1 MVSPPC
7 AKLLA
12 SPDLAALGSAFSCCD
27 ASVSTTSATSA
38 AAPVVAAPV
47 LDPAVAPIL
56 VNSTTKPPSFILVPS
71 ASPSAGE
78 DTPPSLSCGRPDSI
92 TIRQAQAATALPTS
106 LASVA
111 GVDVLEVHGTLR
123 GHVDVSGFDTLR
135 RLVLSNNV
143 DLVLDPG
150 KSKSPLSSSPNLRE
164 LDLSNNGIE
173 GEFPKAVLGKGQLQL
188 LNLSNNRLV
197 GRIPDTLAS
206 SLPRLRSLDLAHNQI
221 TGPVPSLRT
230 LTTLQSLHL
239 ANNQLTDL
247 HPDTLPDTL
256 QDLNVAHN
264 QLTNILALETW
275 ATTLKSV
282 SVYDNPQLA
291 VRLGDTVFKDL
302 TSLDLRKV
310 KAVHFGVR
318 AAVPFPQPPGFTCQI
333 DPATACIRSAGAD
346 VAVLPAA
353 GSTTTRSPTSPP
365 DSDAAASPTRRL
377 VAGSGGADPLGNAAD
392 AGATVTPM
400 GKVIYLWKLCNVAKR
415 CVTVDPAG
423 LDSDLATASGDDPG
437 ADLPSAVT
445 NSGGADVGGPW
456 AVILTATVS
465 VLFAV
470 VVLLV
475 MHILRQNRRTRR
487 IKAKLD
493 RATHRTEFHLDPPP
507 PILSGAAP
515 TVVAPLDSDSE
526 PELVSPN
533 PHLVAYD
540 VPVAPPPAVVR
551 AWAMY
556 PQPRPPSAVAAEEVA
571 LRAIPSAAPR
581 VDLLS
586 PTTTVPMGWPTVA
599 GANGAGKVH
608 PLIAG
613 FQPSMGSVSTAV
625 LSSSPVTDSAPPPPP
640 SLFPASSAWTLRAP
654 TPPPPP
660 VPAVTEKVH
669 PLIAGWHPSTATV
682 ATVVLPPPLSPNTDV
697 PPIPSTSPW
706 TSRAPTPPP
715 STPTVPPAA
724 ADPDDETAAAM
735 AAWPYLA
742 QTGWGEFMALAVYP
756 HTPTMRDEIA
766 LVPGDTVWV
775 EVAYRDGWAAG
786 VNLTRNVQGVFP
798 LVCLRPEDEYVPP
811 PGVPFI
817 GGGAG
822 AGMWGGMPWTGGADT
837 QVPPPWA
844 AGFAGPMPQEG
855 VLPPPP
861 PPTSPVGVVPPSPA
875 ALPNVWL
882 PFPPPPPPVPD
893 VKLPYPDSDSDE
905 NRLAPHADMSGAS
918 SSSATLT
925 NPVPRPKHV
934 RQAAAARVPPIVTDA
949 VLTVGGGA
957 GGGEDAET
965 VVVSPGPPAREGFR
979 GVEACREVEQE

>member
-12 SPDLAALGSAFSCCD
+12 SPDLAALGSAFTCCD
-27 ASVSTTSATSA
+27 ASVSTTSAASA
-38 AAPVVAAPV
+38 AAPVAAAPA
-47 LDPAVAPIL
+47 LDPAIAPIL
-56 VNSTTKPPSFILVPS
+56 VNSTTKAPSFILVPS

-78 DTPPSLSCGRPDSI
+78 DTSPSLSCGRPDSI
-92 TIRQAQAATALPTS
+92 TIRQAQAVTALPAS
-106 LASVA
+106 LASVT

-123 GHVDVSGFDTLR
+123 GHVDVSTFDTLR

-150 KSKSPLSSSPNLRE
+150 KSRSPLSSSPNLRE

-173 GEFPKAVLGKGQLQL
+173 GEFPKGVLGKGQLQL
-188 LNLSNNRLV
+188 LNLSSNRLV
-197 GRIPDTLAS
+197 GRIPDVLAS
-206 SLPRLRSLDLAHNQI
+206 SLPRLRSLDLAQNQL
-221 TGPVPSLRT
+221 TGPVPPLRA

-291 VRLGDTVFKDL
+291 VRIGDVVFKDL
-302 TSLDLRKV
+302 ASLDLRKV

-346 VAVLPAA
+346 VAVSPVV

-365 DSDAAASPTRRL
+365 DADAAASPTRRL
-377 VAGSGGADPLGNAAD
+377 VAGTGGADPLGNAAD
-392 AGATVTPM
+392 AGATLTPT

-437 ADLPSAVT
+437 ADLPTAAGS
-445 NSGGADVGGPW
+445 SGGTAVAGPW

-493 RATHRTEFHLDPPP
+493 RATAHRTEFQLDPPP

-515 TVVAPLDSDSE
+515 TVLAPLDSDSE
-526 PELVSPN
+526 PEMVSPN
-533 PHLVAYD
+533 SHAVAYD
-540 VPVAPPPAVVR
+540 VPVPPPPAVVR

-556 PQPRPPSAVAAEEVA
+556 PQPRPPSAAAAEEVA
-571 LRAIPSAAPR
+571 LRAIPSTAPR
-581 VDLLS
+581 SDLLS
-586 PTTTVPMGWPTVA
+586 PTTVPIGWPTAA
-599 GANGAGKVH
+599 GANSGGKVH

-625 LSSSPVTDSAPPPPP
+625 LSSSPVTDSAPPFLPG
-640 SLFPASSAWTLRAP
+640 ASASAWTSRAP
-654 TPPPPP
+654 TPPP

-669 PLIAGWHPSTATV
+669 PLIAGLHPSTPTV
-682 ATVVLPPPLSPNTDV
+682 AAVVLPPPPSSPNPDV
-697 PPIPSTSPW
+697 PPIPSTSAW
-706 TSRAPTPPP
+706 TSSALTPPP
-715 STPTVPPAA
+715 STPTVPPA

-735 AAWPYLA
+735 AAWPYLH
-742 QTGWGEFMALAVYP
+742 QTGWGEFMAVAIYP

-775 EVAYRDGWAAG
+775 EVAYRDGWATG

-798 LVCLRPEDEYVPP
+798 LVCLRPEDEYAPP
-811 PGVPFI
+811 PGVPFM

-822 AGMWGGMPWTGGADT
+822 WSGMPWDGNA
-837 QVPPPWA
+837 PPWA
-844 AGFAGPMPQEG
+844 VGFAPPSSMRQEG
-855 VLPPPP
+855 VQPPPPPP
-861 PPTSPVGVVPPSPA
+861 PPTSLVRIPPSPA
-875 ALPNVWL
+875 APLPPNLW
-882 PFPPPPPPVPD
+882 PPSPPPPPPVPD
-893 VKLPYPDSDSDE
+893 IKYPYPCSNDGDE
-905 NRLAPHADMSGAS
+905 DRVARADVSGAS

-925 NPVPRPKHV
+925 NASATAAARPKHV
-934 RQAAAARVPPIVTDA
+934 RHAAAARVPPIVTDA
-949 VLTVGGGA
+949 VLTVGGGGA
-957 GGGEDAET
+957 EDAET
-965 VVVSPGPPAREGFR
+965 VVVSPGLVR
-979 GVEACREVEQE
+979 EACRDAEGCRGGVEQA

>member
-27 ASVSTTSATSA
+27 ASVSAGPLSSA
-38 AAPVVAAPV
+38 AAPIAAAPV
-47 LDPAVAPIL
+47 LDPTVAPIL
-56 VNSTTKPPSFILVPS
+56 TNGSTSSAFILAPS

-92 TIRQAQAATALPTS
+92 TIRQAQAITALPTS

-111 GVDVLEVHGTLR
+111 GLDVLEVHGTLR
-123 GHVDVSGFDTLR
+123 GHVDVSRFDTLR

-173 GEFPKAVLGKGQLQL
+173 GEFPKGVLGKGQLQL
-188 LNLSNNRLV
+188 LNLASNRLV
-197 GRIPDTLAS
+197 GRIPNTLAS
-206 SLPRLRSLDLAHNQI
+206 SLPRLRSLDLAQNQL
-221 TGPVPSLRT
+221 TGTVPSLRA
-230 LTTLQSLHL
+230 LATLQTLHL
-239 ANNQLTDL
+239 ANNQFTDL

-256 QDLNVAHN
+256 QDLDVAHN
-264 QLTNILALETW
+264 QLTGILALETW

-282 SVYDNPQLA
+282 SVYDNPRLS

-302 TSLDLRKV
+302 ASLDLRKV

-318 AAVPFPQPPGFTCQI
+318 AAVPFPQAPGFTCQV

-353 GSTTTRSPTSPP
+353 GATTATRSPTSPP
-365 DSDAAASPTRRL
+365 DADAASSPTRRL
-377 VAGSGGADPLGNAAD
+377 VAGGAGADPVENAAD

-415 CVTVDPAG
+415 CVTVDPTG

-437 ADLPSAVT
+437 TGLPSVVT
-445 NSGGADVGGPW
+445 NSGTAGNAGQW

-493 RATHRTEFHLDPPP
+493 RATHRTEFQLDPPP

-526 PELVSPN
+526 LELVSPN
-533 PHLVAYD
+533 AVAYD
-540 VPVAPPPAVVR
+540 VPVPPPPAVVR

-556 PQPRPPSAVAAEEVA
+556 PQPRPAVAGEEVA
-571 LRAIPSAAPR
+571 LRAIPSAGPR
-581 VDLLS
+581 GDLLS
-586 PTTTVPMGWPTVA
+586 LTTAAPMAWPTA
-599 GANGAGKVH
+599 GANCGGKVH

-625 LSSSPVTDSAPPPPP
+625 LSSSPVTDSAPPLP
-640 SLFPASSAWTLRAP
+640 SAWTSRAP
-654 TPPPPP
+654 TPPPI
-660 VPAVTEKVH
+660 PAAADKVH
-669 PLIAGWHPSTATV
+669 PLITGWHPSAATV
-682 ATVVLPPPLSPNTDV
+682 ATVVIPPPPSSPITDV
-697 PPIPSTSPW
+697 PPLPSTSPW

-724 ADPDDETAAAM
+724 VDPDDAAAAM

-742 QTGWGEFMALAVYP
+742 QTGWGEFMAVAVYP

-798 LVCLRPEDEYVPP
+798 LVCLRPEDEYAPP
-811 PGVPFI
+811 PGVPFM

-822 AGMWGGMPWTGGADT
+822 AGWCGMPWGVEGGGG
-837 QVPPPWA
+837 QVPPWA
-844 AGFAGPMPQEG
+844 AGFMPLSSMPQDG
-855 VLPPPP
+855 VPLPRTPPP
-861 PPTSPVGVVPPSPA
+861 PPTSPVEIPPPPPAA
-875 ALPNVWL
+875 ALPNLWP
-882 PFPPPPPPVPD
+882 PFPPPPPAVPD
-893 VKLPYPDSDSDE
+893 VKLPDPDSDSDE
-905 NRLAPHADMSGAS
+905 NHPTHANVVSGAS

-925 NPVPRPKHV
+925 NPAPKPKHV
-934 RQAAAARVPPIVTDA
+934 RPAAAARVPPIVTA
-949 VLTVGGGA
+949 PALAA

-965 VVVSPGPPAREGFR
+965 VVVSPGPAREVCR
-979 GVEACREVEQE
+979 GVEEVCRGVEQV

>member
-27 ASVSTTSATSA
+27 ASVSTAASAAPVA
-38 AAPVVAAPV
+38 AAPT
-47 LDPAVAPIL
+47 LNPAVAPIL
-56 VNSTTKPPSFILVPS
+56 VNGTTKPSPSFILVPS

-78 DTPPSLSCGRPDSI
+78 DTPPLLSCGRPDSI
-92 TIRQAQAATALPTS
+92 TIRQAQAITALPAS

-111 GVDVLEVHGTLR
+111 GLDVLEVHGTLR

-135 RLVLSNNV
+135 RLVLSNSV

-150 KSKSPLSSSPNLRE
+150 KSKSPFSSSPNLRE

-173 GEFPKAVLGKGQLQL
+173 GEFPKGVLGKGQLQL
-188 LNLSNNRLV
+188 LNLSNNHLV
-197 GRIPDTLAS
+197 GHIPESLVS
-206 SLPRLRSLDLAHNQI
+206 SLPRLRMLDLAQNQL
-221 TGPVPSLRT
+221 TGPVPSLRA
-230 LTTLQSLHL
+230 LTSLQSLYL
-239 ANNQLTDL
+239 ANNQLTNL

-264 QLTNILALETW
+264 QLTDILALETW

-291 VRLGDTVFKDL
+291 VRLGDVVFKDL

-346 VAVLPAA
+346 VVAVSPVSSSSSPS
-353 GSTTTRSPTSPP
+353 GSTRAP
-365 DSDAAASPTRRL
+365 DADAAASPTRRL
-377 VAGSGGADPLGNAAD
+377 VAGTGGPDPLGNAAD
-392 AGATVTPM
+392 
-400 GKVIYLWKLCNVAKR
+400 VIYLWKLCNVAKR
-415 CVTVDPAG
+415 CVAVDPAG

-437 ADLPSAVT
+437 ADLPTAAG
-445 NSGGADVGGPW
+445 NSGGTAVAGPW

-487 IKAKLD
+487 IKVKLD
-493 RATHRTEFHLDPPP
+493 RATAMHRTEFAMDPPP

-526 PELVSPN
+526 PELASPTN
-533 PHLVAYD
+533 LHAGVAYD
-540 VPVAPPPAVVR
+540 VLTAPPPAVVR

-571 LRAIPSAAPR
+571 LRAIPSAVPR
-581 VDLLS
+581 GDLLS
-586 PTTTVPMGWPTVA
+586 PTAAVPMGWPTTT
-599 GANGAGKVH
+599 GANGGGGKVH

-625 LSSSPVTDSAPPPPP
+625 LSSSPVTESAPPPPP
-640 SLFPASSAWTLRAP
+640 PLFPSSSAWMSRAP
-654 TPPPPP
+654 SPPP
-660 VPAVTEKVH
+660 VPAVTEKIH
-669 PLIAGWHPSTATV
+669 PLIAGWHPSSATV
-682 ATVVLPPPLSPNTDV
+682 ATVVLPPPPSSPTTDV
-697 PPIPSTSPW
+697 PPVPSTSPW
-706 TSRAPTPPP
+706 TSRAPTSPP
-715 STPTVPPAA
+715 STPTAPPAA

-735 AAWPYLA
+735 AAWPYLH
-742 QTGWGEFMALAVYP
+742 QTGWGEFMAVAVYP

-766 LVPGDTVWV
+766 LIPGDTVWV
-775 EVAYRDGWAAG
+775 EVA
-786 VNLTRNVQGVFP
+786 
-798 LVCLRPEDEYVPP
+798 PEDEYAPP
-811 PGVPFI
+811 PGVPFM
-817 GGGAG
+817 GGAAG
-822 AGMWGGMPWTGGADT
+822 AGWGGMPWAGGPVEGGSGRPP
-837 QVPPPWA
+837 VPPPWA
-844 AGFAGPMPQEG
+844 VMLDAVQQ
-855 VLPPPP
+855 PPPSP
-861 PPTSPVGVVPPSPA
+861 PVPPTSPVGLVPPPPSPA
-875 ALPNVWL
+875 APMPPILWP
-882 PFPPPPPPVPD
+882 PFPPPPVPD
-893 VKLPYPDSDSDE
+893 VKILYPDSDKDE
-905 NRLAPHADMSGAS
+905 NHFTLHADVSGAS

-925 NPVPRPKHV
+925 NGATLRPKHV
-934 RQAAAARVPPIVTDA
+934 RQAAAAR
-949 VLTVGGGA
+949 
-957 GGGEDAET
+957 EE
-965 VVVSPGPPAREGFR
+965 E
-979 GVEACREVEQE
+979 EEE